1 MPLLSTLEILCP
13 FYLPLRPLNFSL
25 LRIMSKILCIFFFLA
40 TISLSGQVAK
50 KTLEPLKTKASA
62 QIDGVLNDSIW
73 AFAPVATDFVM
84 LSPGSGT
91 AIPSKF
97 STSIKIFYTDEA
109 IYLGASMRDPS
120 PDSILTQVAARDNY
134 NQNNDWIAVAI
145 NPFNDGQNDFSFFI
159 TAAGLQAD
167 SRTTGNGEDFS
178 LNSIWKSAVQ
188 INDSGWTAEIKIPY
202 ISLRFPTQLSKD
214 WGFNVIRNVRR
225 SRKEYSWN
233 FIDRASGYS
242 YEYQAGIL
250 KNIRDIKPPV
260 RFSLMPYASSY
271 VDNFNGNTA
280 YNFNAGVDLKYGINE
295 SFTLDA
301 TLIPDFGQV
310 PFDQQVLNL
319 SPFENRFQEN
329 RQFFNEGTEL
339 FSIGDIFY
347 SRRIGGAPDNITN
360 ADLAGN
366 DSTNVTVKTEFTRIL
381 NATKI
386 SGRTNGNLGIGF
398 LNAITDN
405 NYSTVD
411 SAWQESQELL
421 APLTNY
427 NVLVLDQRI
436 NRASSV
442 SLINTNV
449 MRQGE
454 YVDGNVVGLL
464 ASIYS
469 PSGLFRTDA
478 QIKRSDRFH
487 SSDSTETGHNFYLRF
502 GDVAGNWRWAT
513 KQEVFTDNY
522 NPNDLGLLPRNNLIR
537 NYSEVEYATFKP
549 KGRFNRFSL
558 TLFSVYSTLY
568 KPQRFEEF
576 YLGFNSFFL
585 LRDFTGTGIRLRLR
599 PQESFDYFEAR
610 TPGRYFSKPVNY
622 AISYFIS
629 TDYRKPFALDLD
641 FDYDHSFDWNRDH
654 YTINVEPRI
663 RLGDHFFII
672 PQATFDLFYND
683 RGFAGFGASETPVF
697 GNRNVQNLTALID
710 GRYAFNPNS
719 SLGLRLRQYWSRV
732 EYDQYYNLEANGGLS
747 ANDNA
752 DNFDLFFN
760 TLNLD
765 LRFSWWFAPASE
777 MVILYRVALSNK
789 GSAIEDRYFGNLD
802 QALAAPVQ
810 NNISI
815 RLSYFLD
822 YNRTQKAIAKRRK

>member
-1 MPLLSTLEILCP
+1 MRYNLCLLLL
-13 FYLPLRPLNFSL
+13 LAQFSVL
-25 LRIMSKILCIFFFLA
+25 GQMSKK
-40 TISLSGQVAK
+40 S
-50 KTLEPLKTKASA
+50 LEPLKTNANA
-62 QIDGVLNDSIW
+62 EIDGDLSDSIW
-73 AFAPVATDFVM
+73 TYAPAATDFVM

-91 AIPSKF
+91 AIPSDFK
-97 STSIKIFYTDEA
+97 TTVKVFYTDEA
-109 IYLGASMRDPS
+109 IFIGATMLDPR
-120 PDSILTQVAARDNY
+120 PDSILTQVAVRDDY
-134 NQNNDWIAVAI
+134 NQNNDWIAIAI
-145 NPFNDGQNDFSFFI
+145 NPFNDGQNDFSFFL

-188 INDSGWTAEIKIPY
+188 INDSGWTAELMIPY
-202 ISLRFPTQLSKD
+202 ISLRFPNELSKD
-214 WGFNVIRNVRR
+214 WGFNIIRNVRR
-225 SRKEYSWN
+225 NRKEYSWN

-242 YEYQAGIL
+242 WEYQAGIL
-250 KNIRDIKPPV
+250 KNIKDIKPPV

-271 VDNFNGNTA
+271 VDNFDGTTS
-280 YNFNAGVDLKYGINE
+280 YDFNAGVDLKYGINE

-310 PFDQQVLNL
+310 AFDQQILNL

-339 FSIGDIFY
+339 FSIGDVFY
-347 SRRIGGAPDNITN
+347 SRRIGGAPKNITN
-360 ADLAGN
+360 ANLAGN
-366 DSTNVTVKTEFTRIL
+366 DSADVTVKTEFTRLL

-411 SAWQESQELL
+411 SAGRESQNLL
-421 APLTNY
+421 EPLTNY

-436 NRASSV
+436 NRASSL

-449 MRQGE
+449 MRNGE
-454 YVDGNVVGLL
+454 YVDANVVGLL
-464 ASIYS
+464 ASIYNS
-469 PSGLFRTDA
+469 SGTYRTDA
-478 QIKRSDRFH
+478 QVKRSDRFH
-487 SSDSTETGHNFYLRF
+487 EGDSVETGHNIYLRF
-502 GDVAGNWRWAT
+502 GDVDGNWRWAT
-513 KQEVFTDNY
+513 RQEVFTDNY

-537 NYSEVEYATFKP
+537 NYSEVEYLTFQP
-549 KGRFNRFSL
+549 KGPFNRTSF

-568 KPQRFEEF
+568 QPQRFEEF

-610 TPGRYFSKPVNY
+610 IPGLYFSKPVNY

-641 FDYDHSFDWNRDH
+641 FDYDHSFDWSRDH

-672 PQATFDLFYND
+672 PQTTFDLFYND
-683 RGFAGFGASETPVF
+683 RGFAGIENRAPVF
-697 GNRNVQNLTALID
+697 GRRNVQNFTALID

-719 SLGLRLRQYWSRV
+719 SLGLRLRQFWSRV
-732 EYDQYYNLEANGGLS
+732 EYSEYYSLEANGKLS
-747 ANDNA
+747 SNDVEKNY
-752 DNFDLFFN
+752 DLFFN

-777 MVILYRVALSNK
+777 MVILYRVALANA
-789 GSAIEDRYFGNLD
+789 GNAIENRYVPNIE
-802 QALAAPVQ
+802 QALDAPVQ
-810 NNISI
+810 NNLSI
-815 RLSYFLD
+815 RFSYFLD
-822 YNRTQKAIAKRRK
+822 YNRTRSAWANRRKW